1 MSQGIAQNPMES
13 LQHSSVSNTGALFRG
28 KEEMELVHLVALS
41 WNTEPKMLAAEGSVC
56 SCA

>member
-1 MSQGIAQNPMES
+1 MES
-13 LQHSSVSNTGALFRG
+13 LQHSSVSNTGALLRG